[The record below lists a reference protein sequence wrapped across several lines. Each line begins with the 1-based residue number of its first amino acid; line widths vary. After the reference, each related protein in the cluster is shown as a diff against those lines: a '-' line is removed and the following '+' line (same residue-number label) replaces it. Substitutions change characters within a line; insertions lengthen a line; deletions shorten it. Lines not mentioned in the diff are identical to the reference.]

1 TLDLSGNVEE
11 RSPLTHLPR
20 SIAHCTAIRDL
31 NLSNTKITSLEPIKN
46 MAGMQILELRGTE
59 IADLGPIADLIRGG
73 LVMTGVDDDRI
84 SAIKAATGGDPLA
97 GDPMSRDEG

>member
-1 TLDLSGNVEE
+1 LTSTTLE
-11 RSPLTHLPR
+11 
-20 SIAHCTAIRDL
+20 
-31 NLSNTKITSLEPIKN
+31 ITSLEPIKN

-59 IADLGPIADLIRGG
+59 IADLGPIADLIHGG

-97 GDPMSRDEG
+97 GDPLPRDKG